1 MLVPTITIFDEDE
14 YVKEIY
20 VRNSKRL
27 HVMSNQRCDFYLY
40 SKDDN
45 VVAHVVN
52 SYLFDYSF
60 NFTGI
65 MRVEYYNVNLV
76 LVVEVIQ

>member
-1 MLVPTITIFDEDE
+1 
-14 YVKEIY
+14 
-20 VRNSKRL
+20 
-27 HVMSNQRCDFYLY
+27 MSNQRCDFYLY
-40 SKDDN
+40 SDDDN